1 MGDET
6 ASVSQ
11 AVAWAEMNGKFDQMI
26 QSIDTVKDKQEEMA
40 DDIAKIKEAV
50 YNPDSGLFARLKE
63 LDIRIIQLETWK
75 ATNSRVMWLVGGSV
89 VGLLV
94 KTAWSVLFP

>member
-1 MGDET
+1 MMTDDEQQKLT
-6 ASVSQ
+6 VML
-11 AVAWAEMNGKFDQMI
+11 VEMSTKLEI
-26 QSIDTVKDKQEEMA
+26 LLDKQEELA
-40 DDIAKIKEAV
+40 DNISKIKEAV

-75 ATNSRVMWLVGGSV
+75 AANSKVMWLVGGSV

-94 KTAWSVLFP
+94 KTIWTVLFP

>member
-1 MGDET
+1 MTDDEQQKLT
-6 ASVSQ
+6 VML
-11 AVAWAEMNGKFDQMI
+11 VEMSTKLEI
-26 QSIDTVKDKQEEMA
+26 LLDKQEELA
-40 DDIAKIKEAV
+40 DNISKIKEAV